1 MSELSKSRVS
11 TAIAVVAAIVA
22 VVAVALPGVGFGQTP
37 TIHGGTPT
45 DVFMTSTP
53 GFCATVD
60 GFGGPVIQEE
70 VTVDAS
76 SNLLVYYTFEWG
88 NLDARL
94 EGLVDI
100 ALQDADGAFVAGQG
114 EWGFSGGSIPRTS
127 GTVMWSFEDI
137 PPGTY
142 TAFGAARVD
151 ALPSGG
157 PQGQGGSDLVGSLN
171 DCALTVFVIPPA

>member
-1 MSELSKSRVS
+1 M
-11 TAIAVVAAIVA
+11 IAVAAAIVA
-22 VVAVALPGVGFGQTP
+22 VVTLALPGIGFGQTP

-45 DVFMTSTP
+45 DVFMTTNP
-53 GFCATVD
+53 GLCATVD

-70 VTVDAS
+70 VIVDAS

-88 NLDARL
+88 NLDPRL

-100 ALQDADGAFVAGQG
+100 ALQDADGEFVAGQG
-114 EWGFSGGSIPRTS
+114 EWGFSAGIIPRTT

-157 PQGQGGSDLVGSLN
+157 PAGQGGSELSGDLSE
-171 DCALTVFVIPPA
+171 CALTVFVIPPA